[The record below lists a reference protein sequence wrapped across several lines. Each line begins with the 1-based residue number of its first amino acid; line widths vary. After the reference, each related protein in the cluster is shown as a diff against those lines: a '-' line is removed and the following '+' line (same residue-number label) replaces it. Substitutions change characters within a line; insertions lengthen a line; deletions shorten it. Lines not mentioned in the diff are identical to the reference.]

1 MTISST
7 PTTTDTDPR
16 PTGDTDTPS
25 TPDTVDT
32 DTPSTPDTVDT
43 DHGAVVARG
52 IVSIHRANPDHGAR
66 VAALTTPDVLSVVAA
81 FRDDDM
87 VAAAYRVAM
96 APDAWIDPV
105 GTERR
110 RIAILTAGIV
120 DVLST
125 VPTAMR
131 DALLSDVLGTP
142 GTIDGAG
149 WVGADDGAVGRVVV
163 ATDDPTPRR
172 ASTGG
177 PRTRSDRDPARVVG
191 RSFQYRGH
199 TVTVGRDGSWSV
211 DTGDTF
217 TNPTRAARSVNGDVS
232 VNGWRDAWIDTDG
245 NTPDD
250 YATA

>member
-7 PTTTDTDPR
+7 PTTVDTDPR

-32 DTPSTPDTVDT
+32 D
-43 DHGAVVARG
+43 HGAVVARG
-52 IVSIHRANPDHGAR
+52 VVAIHRAHPDHGAR
-66 VAALTTPDVLSVVAA
+66 VAALTTPDVLAIVAA
-81 FRDDDM
+81 FRDDDV

-105 GTERR
+105 GTERVR
-110 RIAILTAGIV
+110 VAILTAAIV

-125 VPTAMR
+125 VPSTLR
-131 DALLSDVLGTP
+131 DGLLSDVLGTP
-142 GTIDGAG
+142 GDTDGS
-149 WVGADDGAVGRVVV
+149 WTSADPGAVGRVVV
-163 ATDDPTPRR
+163 ATDPATPRR
-172 ASTGG
+172 MSGTGG

-191 RSFQYRGH
+191 RSFQYRGT
-199 TVTVGRDGSWSV
+199 TVTVSRAGSWDV
-211 DTGDTF
+211 DGGGSF

-232 VNGWRDAWIDTDG
+232 VNGWRDAWTDTDG